1 MNFGKEL
8 IKAANGS
15 VALAKEKAPL
25 ILTLGSIGLGISS
38 TVMAVRVTPDAKDIC
53 DQIDADPDLTEEEKK
68 IEKFKNVAPLYA
80 PAVLAGAGSVTCG
93 ILSYVIQE
101 HRLNKAYETIGA
113 LSAGY
118 ILAQDKLKDYREEV
132 KKKYGEEADNDIQT
146 ELVKKDSRE
155 HPEKYDTYR
164 VVGQG
169 PEKIYIDLR
178 TNIPFKATEKDV
190 YRGFQV
196 IALDLQ
202 QGIEHN
208 VGDLLYEI
216 TRDAEISYCDATQ
229 VLGWTPEVFS
239 GKADEFLPKITPTH
253 LDDNREAFT
262 IEYDIDPYYTEM
274 CKRIY

>member
-93 ILSYVIQE
+93 ILSYAIQE

-118 ILAQDKLKDYREEV
+118 ILAQDRLKDYKEEV
-132 KKKYGEEADNDIQT
+132 KKKYGEEADNDIEQ
-146 ELVKKDSRE
+146 ELVKKDARR
-155 HPEKYDTYR
+155 HPEKYSNLGIVDEG
-164 VVGQG
+164 VD
-169 PEKIYIDLR
+169 KIFVDGK
-178 TNIPFKATEKDV
+178 THIPFKAREKDV

-196 IALDLQ
+196 IALDVHDSV
-202 QGIEHN
+202 EHS
-208 VGDLLYEI
+208 VADLIYEI
-216 TRDAEISYCDATQ
+216 TKDADLSYCEASET
-229 VLGWTPEVFS
+229 LGWVPGSFS
-239 GKADEFLPKITPTH
+239 SDDIFPTIIPTH
-253 LDDNREAFT
+253 LDDGREAFL
-262 IEYDIDPYYTEM
+262 IKYDTDPYYTEV
-274 CKRIY
+274 CKRNY